1 LIKGREK
8 RAYFIDVQFLAIL
21 LHRLVSPHG
30 GDVIERGNGLGGF
43 LEQIAGA
50 LEGGDELLALA
61 LAHKQLLAGIII
73 VA

>member
-1 LIKGREK
+1 M
-8 RAYFIDVQFLAIL
+8 
-21 LHRLVSPHG
+21 
-30 GDVIERGNGLGGF
+30 IERGNGLGGF

-61 LAHKQLLAGIII
+61 LAHKQLITGIII